1 MEVTKRAERVLL
13 GPMTKVVPLIAE
25 SAATVKVVLRRV
37 EGDEKRERG
46 REGRVEERRGGRG
59 GIKIDTSS

>member
-13 GPMTKVVPLIAE
+13 GPMTKVVPLMAE

-37 EGDEKRERG
+37 EGDEKREG
-46 REGRVEERRGGRG
+46 GGEERVEER
-59 GIKIDTSS
+59 